1 MTIRFATDVEE
12 ISEICKQKVEIVC
25 LEYRELRDNSILTS
39 YKDLPMAYRI
49 FEQSEEVQREELL
62 RKITDSVKNLSLREL
77 EALYYEL
84 RTKNYINE

>member
-1 MTIRFATDVEE
+1 MRP
-12 ISEICKQKVEIVC
+12 
-25 LEYRELRDNSILTS
+25 RELCDNSILTS

-49 FEQSEEVQREELL
+49 FEQSEEAQREELL

-84 RTKNYINE
+84 STKNYINE